1 MCELIKST
9 INNTAAD
16 WEKTNGKPKK
26 GDLLFVL
33 KVMKNLEQLGIDPKQ
48 QPHQVQNA
56 INGYFDNA

>member
-16 WEKTNGKPKK
+16 WEKTNGKPQK

-33 KVMKNLEQLGIDPKQ
+33 KVMKNLEQVGIDPKQ
-48 QPHQVQNA
+48 KPHQVQNA
-56 INGYFDNA
+56 INGYFNNA